1 MAAAKTIIARA
12 AADGGALPY
21 AVAITA
27 GRHGLTADEHA
38 SMGGGDAGPA
48 PFELVLSG
56 LAACTA
62 ITLRM
67 YAERK
72 AWPLEGVH
80 LELRYVLDEGHTYI
94 EREIRLAGALEDDQR
109 TRLEDIAERTPVT
122 LALKSGLEIRTRLA

>member
-1 MAAAKTIIARA
+1 MAAPKTIIARTT
-12 AADGGALPY
+12 ADSGPEPY

-27 GRHGLTADEHA
+27 GRHALTADEHQA
-38 SMGGGDAGPA
+38 MGGRDAGPA

-72 AWPLEGVH
+72 DWPLPDVH
-80 LELRYVLDEGHTYI
+80 LELKYVLDEGHTHI
-94 EREIRLAGALEDDQR
+94 EREIRLTGALDEAQR
-109 TRLEDIAERTPVT
+109 TRLAEIAERTPVT
-122 LALKSGLEIRTRLA
+122 LALKSGLEIRTRLS